1 MDVKVASIGVSY
13 EVQDLSIKWGHYKFL
28 SSLFMTKE
36 FALDLKV
43 AHQNS
48 GLTQQ
53 DCAHLLGVSDA
64 TLAKIEVGKRTPS
77 ICEICTLSLI
87 YGRSF
92 ESLFSGI
99 FLDVR
104 AHLSA
109 RMVSLPE
116 PSGTAFLR
124 INRQS
129 TLSRLARRLA
139 EELPD
144 YETC

>member
-1 MDVKVASIGVSY
+1 MKVASIGVSY
-13 EVQDLSIKWGHYKFL
+13 AVQAVSIKWGHYKFL
-28 SSLFMTKE
+28 SSLTMTKE

-43 AHQNS
+43 ARQNS

-64 TLAKIEVGKRTPS
+64 TLAKIEAGKRTPS

-92 ESLFSGI
+92 ESLFAGI
-99 FLDVR
+99 FRDVR
-104 AHLSA
+104 AHLNVRIA
-109 RMVSLPE
+109 SLPKA
-116 PSGTAFLR
+116 SGTVCLR

-129 TLSRLARRLA
+129 TLNRLARRLS
-139 EELPD
+139 EELPG
-144 YETC
+144 YENY

>member
-1 MDVKVASIGVSY
+1 
-13 EVQDLSIKWGHYKFL
+13 
-28 SSLFMTKE
+28 MTKE

-43 AHQNS
+43 ARQNS

-64 TLAKIEVGKRTPS
+64 TLAKIEAGKRTPS

-92 ESLFSGI
+92 ESLFAGI
-99 FLDVR
+99 FRDVR
-104 AHLSA
+104 AHLNVRIA
-109 RMVSLPE
+109 SLPKA
-116 PSGTAFLR
+116 SGTVCLR

-129 TLSRLARRLA
+129 TLNRLARRLS
-139 EELPD
+139 EELPG
-144 YETC
+144 YENY